1 MKASRFFATII
12 FVLAPFFS
20 SAQDNYEAGY
30 MVSKTGD
37 TISGWI
43 NFKDWSTGPFVVEFK
58 SDLSLPPVKLY
69 PITILGFSVHNMTFR
84 SMHVVEDI
92 SPDDKFAL
100 LKGPERKLKEA
111 DIFAQVLISSS
122 SGLNLYYHA
131 DESTKEHYFSNEG
144 NTLREL
150 REIKYL
156 DSTGFYIMAVQE
168 WFITLMFLTGSCPD
182 VLQDYSENDFS
193 RQSLLE
199 IIASYN
205 ECMERDYEILID
217 EEDEKKFLFGVM
229 GGFSSAKIVYHSDM
243 GGNYY
248 TTADYSSGSGITAGV
263 FYDIDLPH
271 QRETWWLSGNF
282 LIHKFQSTGIDNSE
296 TSLNLEHHEITFEQL
311 DFKFIASLKY
321 QTNTQPFRGYIKAGP
336 VISKSLQSSN
346 QTISVTTNKFTEE
359 SDSATID
366 NEIQKNS
373 FHFGGIIQTGL
384 NWNNR
389 LFLDIGFER
398 GFYLEDYAGV
408 DSFENDLYISLYF
421 ALN

>member
-1 MKASRFFATII
+1 MKTPSLIAIII

-58 SDLSLPPVKLY
+58 SDLSLAPVKLY
-69 PITILGFSVHNMTFR
+69 PVTILGFSVHNMTFR

-100 LKGPERKLKEA
+100 LKGPERKLKVA

-182 VLQDYSENDFS
+182 VMRDYTENDFS

-199 IIASYN
+199 IIANYN

-229 GGFSSAKIVYHSDM
+229 GGFSSAKIDYHSDV

-248 TTADYSSGSGITAGV
+248 TIADYSAGPGFTAGV

-271 QRETWWLSGNF
+271 QRETWWISTNF
-282 LIHKFQSTGIDNSE
+282 LIHKFHSSGISNSE
-296 TSLNLEHHEITFEQL
+296 TSLNLEHNEITFEQL
-311 DFKFIASLKY
+311 DFKFIPSLKY
-321 QTNTQPFRGYIKAGP
+321 QTNTKPFRGYIKAGTA
-336 VISKSLQSSN
+336 VSKSFQSSN
-346 QTISVTTNKFTEE
+346 QTLSVTTNKFTEE
-359 SDSATID
+359 SDSINID
-366 NEIQKNS
+366 DDIQKNT
-373 FHFGGIIQTGL
+373 FHFGGIIQFGL

-389 LFLDIGFER
+389 IFLEAGYER
-398 GFYLEDYAGV
+398 GFYLENYAGV
-408 DSFENDLYISLYF
+408 DSFENDIYFSLYF
-421 ALN
+421 VLN